1 MKWYSY
7 TFLTLFFSFYLC
19 AQTTVFINEIHYK
32 NAGSDVGEGVEIAGP
47 AGTDLSGWS
56 IEFYRDTGTIY
67 STVNLSG
74 VIPNQLNGFGTLF
87 FTESG
92 IQNGPADGLAL
103 VDNLDNLKQFLSY
116 EGTLVA
122 VEGTA
127 AGLTSTDINV
137 TESDA
142 DTPIGNSLQLKGY
155 GTTYEDFEW
164 QGDSVANTYGAVN
177 TNQVF
182 IFDKELPS
190 VTTVSIESGI
200 ANIEFSDAISGIAS
214 ISVKVLTGATLTL
227 DGVPFNQNDVYN
239 PASPENT
246 VDAILTGS
254 NSDKA
259 RLVITDLAG
268 NETVWFFDF
277 MQ

>member
-1 MKWYSY
+1 MW
-7 TFLTLFFSFYLC
+7 
-19 AQTTVFINEIHYK
+19 
-32 NAGSDVGEGVEIAGP
+32 G
-47 AGTDLSGWS
+47 
-56 IEFYRDTGTIY
+56 DT
-67 STVNLSG
+67 
-74 VIPNQLNGFGTLF
+74 
-87 FTESG
+87 
-92 IQNGPADGLAL
+92 
-103 VDNLDNLKQFLSY
+103 
-116 EGTLVA
+116 
-122 VEGTA
+122 
-127 AGLTSTDINV
+127 
-137 TESDA
+137 
-142 DTPIGNSLQLKGY
+142 
-155 GTTYEDFEW
+155 
-164 QGDSVANTYGAVN
+164 VANTYGSVN

-182 IFDKELPS
+182 DAQNPS